1 MSNIAL
7 HFRSRITSGIQI
19 ATQLTC
25 LKCKLWPR
33 SLLHNKTCDPS
44 HCVVRINNLKLI
56 ITKHRIAS
64 LFTLSLTGS
73 GIGVEAK
80 HNMKSQR
87 PDLMVI
93 ISIVFVFGA
102 VATSLTANSEDQAKN
117 MQAQVSQHIIR

>member
-1 MSNIAL
+1 MSNITL

-25 LKCKLWPR
+25 LKCILWPS

-44 HCVVRINNLKLI
+44 HCVEWINNLKLI

-117 MQAQVSQHIIR
+117 LQAQVSQHIIR